1 MSPVFCCAETVYY
14 VQRVRDAHRTTRTCG
29 PPQASLKKDSNLA
42 LRQRICK
49 LDFSLKSARVSVRS
63 GTSLKPRSLDLR

>member
-1 MSPVFCCAETVYY
+1 M
-14 VQRVRDAHRTTRTCG
+14 CG
-29 PPQASLKKDSNLA
+29 MPQASLKKDSNLA

-63 GTSLKPRSLDLR
+63 GASLKP